1 MNKAF
6 YVLLLILILLFITG
20 GSGSISEEPTG
31 DVRFIYNVDTS
42 FINPNLE
49 NIWKT
54 RKQLLMQGGKEVTL
68 PVQVT
73 VQPAPTVLEQ
83 PAPKVLAPPAPK
95 VLEAPAPKIVIT
107 EQAPKAPKVLAPPAP
122 TVLAPPAPTV
132 LAPPAPK
139 VLAPPAPKIVITEQ
153 APKAAKVL
161 APTAPTVLAQPAP
174 KIVITEQAPK
184 AAKAAKAVSQNG
196 SLPKQGLTMPEIAR
210 QVVDKKCEQRIGSK
224 MSMPPEQ
231 VMMAR
236 TLRMNGITE
245 AMSLIEPIYELPP
258 LDEYNV
264 EGTDS
269 FM

>member
-83 PAPKVLAPPAPK
+83 PAPTVLEQPAPKVLAPPAPKVLAPPAPK

-107 EQAPKAPKVLAPPAP
+107 EQAPKAPKVLAA
-122 TVLAPPAPTV
+122 
-132 LAPPAPK
+132 PAPK

>member
-107 EQAPKAPKVLAPPAP
+107 EQAPKAPKVLAA
-122 TVLAPPAPTV
+122 
-132 LAPPAPK
+132 PAPK
-139 VLAPPAPKIVITEQ
+139 VLAPSAPKIVITEQ